1 MRKKLLFISVFV
13 LLSLIT
19 IAQEQPKFGITFNGF
34 VKTDV
39 IWDSRQTVAIRE
51 GHFLLYPAN
60 EQLDKNDDD
69 INAKASFNMLS
80 IQTRLRGN
88 ITGPDALGAKTTGAI
103 EGEFFGQA
111 MNNKGDINNFDDI
124 NGFRLR
130 HAYVQLNW
138 AKTEL
143 MIGQNWHPMFATNCF
158 PEVVSFNTGAPFL
171 PFTRNPQIRLTQQ
184 FSDFKIMLSAISQR
198 DFVSNGPAGPSSI
211 YLRNSSVPGFNLRM
225 EYEKKNTDKGTSFL
239 AGVTGNYKML
249 TPRLVTDSTFITN
262 QKANSF
268 AGTAYIKV
276 VIPEITVKL
285 GGIYAQDAHDLTM
298 IGGYA
303 VEKVIDSTTNEVEYS
318 PVSTMSGWIDIST
331 NNKVWQ
337 VGLFGGYSK
346 NLGAGTDL
354 TKTYYSRGSNIE
366 YLYRISPRFIYNAG
380 KFRISPE
387 IEYTVAA
394 YGTTQTD
401 GTVDQSKE
409 IGNLRLLLGIYF
421 FF

>member
-1 MRKKLLFISVFV
+1 MRKKLLFFAITTLFSIIS
-13 LLSLIT
+13 
-19 IAQEQPKFGITFNGF
+19 IAQEQPKFGIIFNGF

-51 GHFLLYPAN
+51 GHFLLYPMN
-60 EQLDKNDDD
+60 EQLDNNGDD
-69 INAKASFNMLS
+69 INAKANFNMLS

-88 ITGPDALGAKTTGAI
+88 ITGPDALGAKTSGAI
-103 EGEFFGQA
+103 EGEFFGHSDA
-111 MNNKGDINNFDDI
+111 DV

-158 PEVVSFNTGAPFL
+158 PDVVSFNTGAPFL

-184 FSDFKIMLSAISQR
+184 FNDFKIMLSAVSQR
-198 DFVSNGPAGPSSI
+198 DFVSNGPDGPNSK
-211 YLRNSSVPGFNLRM
+211 YLRNSSVPDLNLRM
-225 EYEKKNTDKGTSFL
+225 EYEKKNNENGTTFL
-239 AGVTGNYKML
+239 AGVSGNYKIL
-249 TPRLVTDSTFITN
+249 TPQLVTAKNYKTDAN
-262 QKANSF
+262 ANSA
-268 AGTAYIKV
+268 AGMVYLKL
-276 VIPEITVKL
+276 VIPEISIKS
-285 GGIYAQDAHDLTM
+285 GFIYAQDAHDLTM

-303 VEKVIDSTTNEVEYS
+303 VENITDTLTGFVEYA
-318 PVSTMSGWIDIST
+318 PVGTMSGWIDINT

-346 NLGAGTDL
+346 NLGARTDL
-354 TKTYYSRGSNIE
+354 VGPYYSRGANID
-366 YLYRISPRFIYNAG
+366 YLYRVSPRFIYNSG
-380 KFRISPE
+380 KFRFAPE

-394 YGTTQTD
+394 YGKTQKD
-401 GTVDQSKE
+401 GTVDESKE
-409 IGNLRLLLGIYF
+409 IGNFRFLLGIYF

>member
-1 MRKKLLFISVFV
+1 MIKKHLFISVFA
-13 LLSLIT
+13 LLSLLS

-60 EQLDKNDDD
+60 EQLDKNGDD
-69 INAKASFNMLS
+69 INAKANFNILS

-88 ITGPDALGAKTTGAI
+88 ITGPDALGAKTTGAF
-103 EGEFFGQA
+103 EGEFFGHSDA
-111 MNNKGDINNFDDI
+111 DI

-198 DFVSNGPAGPSSI
+198 DFVSNGPDGASSK
-211 YLRNSSVPGFNLRM
+211 YLRNSSMPNLNLRV
-225 EYEKKNTDKGTSFL
+225 EYEKKNTENGTTFL
-239 AGVTGNYKML
+239 AGVSGNYKML
-249 TPRLVTDSTFITN
+249 TPQLATSKNYKTYSKASST
-262 QKANSF
+262 
-268 AGTAYIKV
+268 AGMVYLKI
-276 VIPEITVKL
+276 VIPEISIKS
-285 GGIYAQDAHDLTM
+285 GFIYAQDAHDLTM

-303 VEKVIDSTTNEVEYS
+303 VENITDTLKGIVEYA
-318 PVSTMSGWIDIST
+318 PIGTMSGWIDINT

-354 TKTYYSRGSNIE
+354 NGPFYSRGSNIE
-366 YLYRISPRFIYNAG
+366 YLYRIAPRFIYNAG

-401 GTVDQSKE
+401 GTVDQSKK